1 MHKHTADTG
10 RLRFSKMHGAGND
23 MIILDLR
30 NAQDPSRELCKY
42 LANRNKGIGG
52 DMVLGVKAPRNPLS
66 VASFDIWTAQGESSR
81 QCGNG
86 ARCVAAWLVRAGVT
100 DACEFTL
107 DSPSGTHRVRVM
119 EGGTYQIS
127 MGAPNFSPAAIPV
140 FGFTE
145 PQADYEVEVAGQ
157 NLVCAAVSMGNPHAV
172 IDAQDKDY
180 PIPAVGSALQN
191 SGYFSPDVNVGF
203 VQLESRNKI
212 KLKVYEYGAG
222 ETLACGSGACAAVAV
237 LARAG
242 RVDRSVDVELP
253 GGTLEVTWESDLS
266 AMYLSGP
273 AEFVFD
279 GELAHAVV

>member
-1 MHKHTADTG
+1 MHKPPAAA

-30 NAQDPSRELCKY
+30 DAQDPSRELCKY
-42 LANRNKGIGG
+42 LANRHKGIGA
-52 DMVLGVKAPRNPLS
+52 DMVLGVKAARNPSS

-86 ARCVAAWLVRAGVT
+86 ARCVAAWLVRAGLT
-100 DACEFTL
+100 EASEFTL

-119 EGGTYQIS
+119 EDGNYQIS

-140 FGFTE
+140 FGFD
-145 PQADYEVEVAGQ
+145 QAQSAYQLELAGQ
-157 NLVCAAVSMGNPHAV
+157 HLACSAVSMGNPHAV
-172 IDAQDKDY
+172 IEAERDQY
-180 PIPAVGSALQN
+180 EIPAVGSALQN

-203 VQLESRNKI
+203 VQLQSRNRI
-212 KLKVYEYGAG
+212 KLKVYEFGAG

-253 GGTLEVTWESDLS
+253 GGALEVTWESDLS